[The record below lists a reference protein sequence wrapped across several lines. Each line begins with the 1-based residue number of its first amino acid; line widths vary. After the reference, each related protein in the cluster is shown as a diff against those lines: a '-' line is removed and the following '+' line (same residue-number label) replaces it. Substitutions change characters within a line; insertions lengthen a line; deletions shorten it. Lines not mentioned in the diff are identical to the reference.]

1 MRHLWSLIAGVVI
14 APLVWGLL
22 AIGQPQSSETVAE
35 WEQQDT
41 IYTGDLLKPAAFL
54 AVAAI
59 LLGLVATLR
68 FSPAGALVAGLLF
81 LAPAVGLFVDPAS
94 VRDGLPDDFTLAGQ
108 TVHVRT
114 PLDNGT
120 LLLLGLLLVVAAFSV
135 QRWRRW
141 PVAEPDAET
150 EPETEVLPGPSG
162 EPTDPATEPLTVPA
176 DSSPW
181 RPSTPT
187 PPASTPPASTSHISM
202 SHTADDEVVTTPW
215 RLSSAEPTERRSP
228 AEPTGRRSP
237 AEPTGRR
244 SPTEPTGRR
253 SPTEPTERRSPAPS
267 VPVAPA
273 PPSAPPAWPPR
284 EPAERASTADSP
296 WAGPPARRDDTA

>member
-14 APLVWGLL
+14 APLAWGLL
-22 AIGQPQSSETVAE
+22 AIGQPQSSETIAA

-68 FSPAGALVAGLLF
+68 FSPAGALVAGLL
-81 LAPAVGLFVDPAS
+81 LLVPAVGLFVDPAS
-94 VRDGLPDDFTLAGQ
+94 LRNGLPDDFTLAGQ

-120 LLLLGLLLVVAAFSV
+120 LLLLGLLLVVSAFSV

-141 PVAEPDAET
+141 PVAEPGLET
-150 EPETEVLPGPSG
+150 EPDTEVLPGPSG
-162 EPTDPATEPLTVPA
+162 ESTDPDTEPLTVPP

-181 RPSTPT
+181 RPSTPA
-187 PPASTPPASTSHISM
+187 PSASTPSASAPR
-202 SHTADDEVVTTPW
+202 TADDEVATTPW
-215 RLSSAEPTERRSP
+215 HLSTAEPTERL
-228 AEPTGRRSP
+228 
-237 AEPTGRR
+237 
-244 SPTEPTGRR
+244 
-253 SPTEPTERRSPAPS
+253 SPAPS
-267 VPVAPA
+267 APTAPA
-273 PPSAPPAWPPR
+273 PSAAPPSWPPR
-284 EPAERASTADSP
+284 EPTGRASTADSP
-296 WAGPPARRDDTA
+296 WAGPPARRDDTG